1 MPGPDLRDISDSFLS
16 LGLEDEAATVRL
28 AEDLAAILAPGDLI
42 ALSGDLGAGKSTF
55 ARALLRTLA
64 DDDGLEVP
72 SPTFTLVQTY
82 DFDRFAV
89 SHFDLY
95 RLEEPEELEELG
107 LDELLETGA
116 ALVEWP
122 EQGGDLLPAGALWL
136 RFEAGENEDSR
147 RVLFASDGPD
157 WPERL
162 ERTLGIRQLL
172 ASAGFANG
180 HRRHLTGDASTRG
193 YERVSS
199 EDRTAVVMN
208 WPVPRGKAGSEAA
221 LAYNR
226 LVHRAPDARAFVAV
240 GQELRRRGFA
250 APAIFASDLD
260 AGLLVLED
268 LGSEGIVS
276 GGAPMAERYRQAVL
290 VLADMHA
297 LQWPGTVRL
306 PDGSDYRVPV
316 YSREALLT
324 EAELY
329 LDWYVPHATGR
340 DASAAARDAF
350 RRLWQAALDAIAG
363 AGTGWVLR
371 DYHSPNLIWRGD
383 RDGPA
388 RVGLIDYQDT
398 VIGPVA
404 YDVASLLF
412 DARVDIPQALE
423 KDLRQT
429 YVHARR
435 SADRDFDETCFS
447 AACAVMGAQ
456 RITKILGIFIRLAER
471 DGKPAYL
478 DHLPRM
484 QSYLDR
490 VLMHPVLSDLK
501 LWYDGNR
508 G

>member
-1 MPGPDLRDISDSFLS
+1 MSGPALRDISDPFLV
-16 LGLEDEAATVRL
+16 LDLKDEAATGRL

-42 ALSGDLGAGKSTF
+42 ALTGDLGAGKSTF

-64 DDDGLEVP
+64 DDEDLEVP

-122 EQGGDLLPAGALWL
+122 EQGGDLLPYGALWL
-136 RFEAGENEDSR
+136 RFEAGEDDDSR
-147 RVLFASDGPD
+147 RVLFASDNAG
-157 WPERL
+157 WPEL
-162 ERTLGIRQLL
+162 LDRTLKIRHLL
-172 ASAGFANG
+172 TQSGLGAG
-180 HRRHLTGDASTRG
+180 HRRHLTGDASTRS

-199 EDRTAVVMN
+199 EGRSAVVMN
-208 WPVPRGKAGSEAA
+208 WPAPKGEAGSEAA

-226 LVHRAPDARAFVAV
+226 LVHRAPGARAFVAV
-240 GQELRRRGFA
+240 GEELRRRGFA
-250 APAIFASDLD
+250 APAVFASDLE

-268 LGSEGIVS
+268 LGSGSVLSNGTPI
-276 GGAPMAERYRQAVL
+276 AERYEQAVL
-290 VLADMHA
+290 VLAEMHGA
-297 LQWPGTVRL
+297 HWPDTVRL
-306 PDGSDYRVPV
+306 PDGSDYNVPV
-316 YSREALLT
+316 YSREALQT
-324 EAELY
+324 EADLY
-329 LDWYVPHATGR
+329 LDWYVKYSTGKAATVT
-340 DASAAARDAF
+340 AREDF
-350 RRLWQAALDAIAG
+350 HRLWQSAFDAIA
-363 AGTGWVLR
+363 AAENGWVLR
-371 DYHSPNLIWRGD
+371 DYHSPNLIWREEQEGTS
-383 RDGPA
+383 

-404 YDVASLLF
+404 YDVASLLL
-412 DARVDIPQALE
+412 DARVDIPEALE
-423 KDLRQT
+423 KDLYQAYVLARQT
-429 YVHARR
+429 T
-435 SADRDFDETCFS
+435 DPDFDEAGFS
-447 AACAVMGAQ
+447 AAYAVMGAQ

-490 VLMHPVLSDLK
+490 VLVHPVLSDLK

>member
-1 MPGPDLRDISDSFLS
+1 MSGPELRDISDPFLS
-16 LGLEDEAATVRL
+16 LVLEDEAATVRL
-28 AEDLAAILAPGDLI
+28 AEDLAASLSPGDLI

-64 DDDGLEVP
+64 DDEDLEVP

-82 DFDRFAV
+82 DFERFAV

-122 EQGGDLLPAGALWL
+122 EQGGDLLPGGALWL
-136 RFEAGENEDSR
+136 RFEAGEDDDSR
-147 RVLFASDGPD
+147 RVRFASDKAD

-162 ERTLGIRQLL
+162 NRTLKIRQLL
-172 ASAGFANG
+172 TQSGLGAA
-180 HRRHLTGDASTRG
+180 HRRHLTGDASTRS
-193 YERVSS
+193 YERVTS
-199 EDRTAVVMN
+199 DNGTAVVMN
-208 WPVPRGKAGSEAA
+208 WPEPKGEAGSEAA

-226 LVHRAPDARAFVAV
+226 LVHRAPGVRAFVAV
-240 GQELRRRGFA
+240 GEELRRKGFV
-250 APAIFASDLD
+250 APAVFASDLD

-268 LGSEGIVS
+268 LGSGSVLSNGTPI
-276 GGAPMAERYRQAVL
+276 ADRYEQAVL
-290 VLADMHA
+290 VLAEMHGV
-297 LQWPGTVRL
+297 QWPKAVRL
-306 PDGSDYRVPV
+306 PDGSEYSVPV
-316 YSREALLT
+316 YSREALQT
-324 EAELY
+324 EADLY
-329 LDWYVPHATGR
+329 LDWYVKYATGTA
-340 DASAAARDAF
+340 ASASAREDF
-350 RRLWQAALDAIAG
+350 HRLWQSAFDAIAD
-363 AGTGWVLR
+363 AETGWVLR
-371 DYHSPNLIWRGD
+371 DYHSPNLIWRED
-383 RDGPA
+383 REGA
-388 RVGLIDYQDT
+388 SRVGLIDYQDT

-404 YDVASLLF
+404 YDVASLLL
-412 DARVDIPQALE
+412 DARADIPQALE
-423 KDLRQT
+423 KDLYQAYVQARQ
-429 YVHARR
+429 
-435 SADRDFDETCFS
+435 SADPDFDEAGFS
-447 AACAVMGAQ
+447 AAYAVMGAQ

>member
-1 MPGPDLRDISDSFLS
+1 MPGPELRDISDPCLV
-16 LGLEDEAATVRL
+16 LDLKDEAATVRL
-28 AEDLAAILAPGDLI
+28 AEDIAAVLSSGDLI

-64 DDDGLEVP
+64 ADDDLEVP

-122 EQGGDLLPAGALWL
+122 EQGGDLLPDGVLWL
-136 RFEAGENEDSR
+136 RFEAGEDDDSR
-147 RVLFASDGPD
+147 RVLFASVRSD

-162 ERTLGIRQLL
+162 DRTLKIRQLL
-172 ASAGFANG
+172 AQSGLGAG
-180 HRRHLTGDASTRG
+180 HRRHLTGDASTRS

-199 EDRTAVVMN
+199 DSGTAVVMN
-208 WPVPRGKAGSEAA
+208 WPAPKGEAGSEAA

-240 GQELRRRGFA
+240 GEELRGKGFA
-250 APAIFASDLD
+250 APAVFASDLE

-268 LGSEGIVS
+268 LGSGSVLSNGTPI
-276 GGAPMAERYRQAVL
+276 AERYEQAVL
-290 VLADMHA
+290 VLAGMHGV
-297 LQWPGTVRL
+297 QWPGIVRL
-306 PDGSDYRVPV
+306 PDGTDYSVPT
-316 YSREALLT
+316 YSREALQT
-324 EAELY
+324 EADLY
-329 LDWYVPHATGR
+329 LDWYVPHATGSV
-340 DASAAARDAF
+340 ASPSAREEF
-350 RRLWQAALDAIAG
+350 HRLWQAAFDAIAD
-363 AGTGWVLR
+363 AETGWVLR
-371 DYHSPNLIWRGD
+371 DYHSPNLIWREDQEGTS
-383 RDGPA
+383 

-404 YDVASLLF
+404 YDVASLLL

-423 KDLRQT
+423 KDLHQAYVLARQ
-429 YVHARR
+429 
-435 SADRDFDETCFS
+435 SADPDFDEAGFS
-447 AACAVMGAQ
+447 AAYAVMGAQ

-508 G
+508 S

>member
-1 MPGPDLRDISDSFLS
+1 MSGPELRDISDPFLS
-16 LGLEDEAATVRL
+16 LDLEDEAATVRL
-28 AEDLAAILAPGDLI
+28 AEDLAAILSPGDLI

-64 DDDGLEVP
+64 DDEDLEVP

-122 EQGGDLLPAGALWL
+122 EQGGELLPDGALWL
-136 RFEAGENEDSR
+136 RFEAGEDDDR
-147 RVLFASDGPD
+147 RRILFASDKAG

-162 ERTLGIRQLL
+162 DRTLEIRQLL
-172 ASAGFANG
+172 AKSDFGEG
-180 HRRHLTGDASTRG
+180 HRRHLTGDASTRS

-199 EDRTAVVMN
+199 ESRSAVVMN
-208 WPVPRGKAGSEAA
+208 WPAPKGEAGSESA

-226 LVHRAPDARAFVAV
+226 LVHRAPGARAFVAV
-240 GQELRRRGFA
+240 GEELRRKGFA
-250 APAIFASDLD
+250 APAILAADLD

-268 LGSEGIVS
+268 LGSGSVLSNGTPI
-276 GGAPMAERYRQAVL
+276 AERYEQAVL
-290 VLADMHA
+290 VLAEMHGV
-297 LQWPGTVRL
+297 QWPGIVRL
-306 PDGSDYRVPV
+306 PDGTDYNVPT
-316 YSREALLT
+316 YSREALQT
-324 EAELY
+324 EADLY
-329 LDWYVPHATGR
+329 LDWYVPHATR
-340 DASAAARDAF
+340 IPASPSAREDFHQRWQSAF
-350 RRLWQAALDAIAG
+350 DAIAG

-371 DYHSPNLIWRGD
+371 DYHSPNLIWREGQE
-383 RDGPA
+383 GVS

-404 YDVASLLF
+404 YDVASLLL

-423 KDLRQT
+423 KDLYQAYVQARQ
-429 YVHARR
+429 
-435 SADRDFDETCFS
+435 SADPDFDEASFS
-447 AACAVMGAQ
+447 AAYAVMGAQ

-490 VLMHPVLSDLK
+490 VLMHPVLSELK

-508 G
+508 D